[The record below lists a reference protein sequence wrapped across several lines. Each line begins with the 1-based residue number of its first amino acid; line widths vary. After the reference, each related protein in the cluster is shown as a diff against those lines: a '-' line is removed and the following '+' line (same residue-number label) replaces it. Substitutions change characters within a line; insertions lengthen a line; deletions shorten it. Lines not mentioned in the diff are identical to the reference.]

1 MFYNDTLGKYIS
13 AQMIAKRKE
22 RIEKKNL
29 WNSNTCQITGIRSQ
43 DCNNCYFLTPYGT
56 VKKMTKS

>member
-22 RIEKKNL
+22 RMEKKI
-29 WNSNTCQITGIRSQ
+29 SGIVILAR
-43 DCNNCYFLTPYGT
+43 LLALGHKIATT
-56 VKKMTKS
+56 VIS